1 MRSDKGGKT
10 MKGFEC
16 DKEYLILTTKANR
29 NPMESSCG
37 VVNILENIY
46 CCFG

>member
-1 MRSDKGGKT
+1 

-29 NPMESSCG
+29 NPEYIGDYLLLFWISHRKTNYSSQA
-37 VVNILENIY
+37 EK
-46 CCFG
+46 